1 VVKLYNASNFFD
13 DRAVPPADRREI
25 ARRLGGA
32 RRVVVECHPRLVGPS
47 CFDFARALAGRREG
61 RARSCAGGAELEVA
75 LGLETVHPE
84 AFGRLGKGMELADFA
99 AAAERL
105 LTGGIAVRAFVQVGL
120 PFIPPEEAVD
130 WAVAS
135 VASALAAGA
144 ACVALI
150 PTRSGNGALELL
162 AERGDFVPPTLVDLE
177 RVLERSLD
185 LPAAVD
191 GAVVTADLWDL
202 QRIAGCRRCLP
213 ARRERLRRMNL
224 TGEPAPTV
232 SCPECGGN
240 PGAGA
245 GGVPAVGCGA
255 AAPSSERSEGRSG
268 AAGPHPTATRP
279 WVGGERRGEGRG
291 EGRGSE

>member
-1 VVKLYNASNFFD
+1 
-13 DRAVPPADRREI
+13 DRREI

-84 AFGRLGKGMELADFA
+84 AFGRLGKGMELADFG

-105 LTGGIAVRAFVQVGL
+105 LTGGIGVRTFVQVGL
-120 PFIPPEEAVD
+120 PFIPPAEAVD

-135 VASALAAGA
+135 VAAALAAGA

-162 AERGDFVPPTLVDLE
+162 AERGDFVPPTLADLE
-177 RVLERSLD
+177 QALERSLR
-185 LPAAVD
+185 LPGAGPGTQP

-202 QRIAGCRRCLP
+202 ERLARCESCLP

-224 TGEPAPTV
+224 TGEPAP
-232 SCPECGGN
+232 
-240 PGAGA
+240 
-245 GGVPAVGCGA
+245 A
-255 AAPSSERSEGRSG
+255 AACPDCD
-268 AAGPHPTATRP
+268 
-279 WVGGERRGEGRG
+279 GGTGKGQGEGR
-291 EGRGSE
+291 RSD